1 MSVESLIAKHGKTVT
16 VKTRTTA
23 NDAVGS
29 PVETW
34 TSVVG
39 VYTAMVQISG
49 GSDATTA
56 GREGRQRTA
65 TMYLVDD
72 QDQKID
78 IEDRIDYG
86 GAEWEI
92 RSVRVPDERQA
103 TDQLCYTIVDVEEVI
118 Q

>member
-92 RSVRVPDERQA
+92 RSGRVPDEREA

>member
-1 MSVESLIAKHGKTVT
+1 MSVDSLISKHGKRIT
-16 VKTRTTA
+16 VKSRTVA
-23 NDAVGS
+23 SDAVGS
-29 PVETW
+29 PIETW
-34 TSVVG
+34 TTVVG

-49 GSDATTA
+49 GGDARVA

-65 TMYLVDD
+65 TMYLSSD
-72 QDQKID
+72 QDAKID

-92 RSVRVPDERQA
+92 RSVRVPDEREG
-103 TDQLCYTIVDVEEVI
+103 TDQLCYTIIDAEEAL

>member
-1 MSVESLIAKHGKTVT
+1 MSIDSLIAKHGKTIT
-16 VKTRTTA
+16 VKSRTVA

-39 VYTAMVQISG
+39 VYNAMVQISG

-65 TMYLVDD
+65 TMYLIHD
-72 QDQKID
+72 QDGKIN
-78 IEDRIDYG
+78 IEDRVDYG

-92 RSVRVPDERQA
+92 RSVRVPDEREA
-103 TDQLCYTIVDVEEVI
+103 SDHLCYTIVDVEEVI

>member
-1 MSVESLIAKHGKTVT
+1 MSVESMIAKHGKTVT

-29 PVETW
+29 PIETW

-49 GSDATTA
+49 GSDSTTA

-65 TMYLVDD
+65 TMYLVND
-72 QDQKID
+72 QDDKID
-78 IEDRIDYG
+78 VEDRIDYAS
-86 GAEWEI
+86 AEWEI
-92 RSVRVPDERQA
+92 RSVRVPDEREA